1 MEEKLA
7 RLEEQMKRLLADFC
21 DASGKNEG
29 LRKENERLLN
39 ELMEKTRRLE
49 VSEERDSMLME
60 AQSDK
65 RRLEQKH
72 RDIRKEAERLLQD
85 LPGWELTE
93 DGKRIRREWTV
104 KHFMAAMDFFNRVA
118 QLAEDE
124 GHHPDLHLVAYRS
137 VAIELWTHAIG
148 GLSENDFIT
157 AAKIDELPIKLK
169 SG

>member
-7 RLEEQMKRLLADFC
+7 RLEEQLKRLLADFRG
-21 DASGKNEG
+21 ASEKNEE

-72 RDIRKEAERLLQD
+72 RDIRKETERLLEKVRA
-85 LPGWELTE
+85 LRAG
-93 DGKRIRREWTV
+93 GK
-104 KHFMAAMDFFNRVA
+104 K
-118 QLAEDE
+118 
-124 GHHPDLHLVAYRS
+124 
-137 VAIELWTHAIG
+137 
-148 GLSENDFIT
+148 
-157 AAKIDELPIKLK
+157 
-169 SG
+169 

>member
-1 MEEKLA
+1 MEKKLA

-72 RDIRKEAERLLQD
+72 RDIRKEAKRLLEKVRA
-85 LPGWELTE
+85 L
-93 DGKRIRREWTV
+93 
-104 KHFMAAMDFFNRVA
+104 RVG
-118 QLAEDE
+118 D
-124 GHHPDLHLVAYRS
+124 
-137 VAIELWTHAIG
+137 
-148 GLSENDFIT
+148 
-157 AAKIDELPIKLK
+157 KK
-169 SG
+169 

>member
-1 MEEKLA
+1 MEKKLA

-21 DASGKNEG
+21 DANGKNEG

-72 RDIRKEAERLLQD
+72 RDIRKEAKRLLEKVRA
-85 LPGWELTE
+85 L
-93 DGKRIRREWTV
+93 
-104 KHFMAAMDFFNRVA
+104 RVG
-118 QLAEDE
+118 D
-124 GHHPDLHLVAYRS
+124 
-137 VAIELWTHAIG
+137 
-148 GLSENDFIT
+148 
-157 AAKIDELPIKLK
+157 KK
-169 SG
+169 